1 MKKLLLVILSA
12 IMLIGRVNAVTAE
25 DEKINLSDY
34 QTLNFKEILKE
45 EDIKEDFKSYSEN
58 DKQITIYMFRG
69 NGCGYCRNFLTFLNS
84 ITEEYGKYFK
94 VVGFEVWSNEDNSKL
109 LDKVSSFMGSE
120 AGGVPYI
127 IIGDKVFPGYAE
139 TYDTDIKNAI
149 KELYDSEE
157 KYDVFEE
164 YNKAIDKAKKQASG
178 NAGTIIF
185 WNFVFIAAGVGI
197 ILYDNKKK
205 YNKLLSKLETKSVR
219 KEEVKEEKKEVK
231 KVNNAKKKKK

>member
-1 MKKLLLVILSA
+1 
-12 IMLIGRVNAVTAE
+12 
-25 DEKINLSDY
+25 
-34 QTLNFKEILKE
+34 
-45 EDIKEDFKSYSEN
+45 
-58 DKQITIYMFRG
+58 
-69 NGCGYCRNFLTFLNS
+69 
-84 ITEEYGKYFK
+84 
-94 VVGFEVWSNEDNSKL
+94 
-109 LDKVSSFMGSE
+109 MGSE

-139 TYDTDIKNAI
+139 SYDEDIKTAI

-185 WNFVFIAAGVGI
+185 WNFVFIAAGVGV

-205 YNKLLSKLETKSVR
+205 YNNLLSKLETKSSR

>member
-12 IMLIGRVNAVTAE
+12 IVLIGRVNAVTAD

-45 EDIKEDFKSYSEN
+45 EDIKEDFKSYSED

-84 ITEEYGKYFK
+84 ITNEYGKYFK

-139 TYDTDIKNAI
+139 TYDEDIKTAI
-149 KELYDSEE
+149 KELYDSED

-185 WNFVFIAAGVGI
+185 WNFVFIAAGVGV

-205 YNKLLSKLETKSVR
+205 YNNLLSKLETKSSR

>member
-12 IMLIGRVNAVTAE
+12 IVLIGRVNAVTAD

-45 EDIKEDFKSYSEN
+45 EDIKEDFKSYSED

-84 ITEEYGKYFK
+84 ITNEYGKYFK

-139 TYDTDIKNAI
+139 TYDEDIKTAI

-185 WNFVFIAAGVGI
+185 WNFVFIAAGVGV

-205 YNKLLSKLETKSVR
+205 YNNLLSKLETKSSR

>member
-12 IMLIGRVNAVTAE
+12 IMLIGRVNAVTAD

-139 TYDTDIKNAI
+139 TYDTDIKNTI

>member
-12 IMLIGRVNAVTAE
+12 IVLIGRVNAVTSD

-45 EDIKEDFKSYSEN
+45 EDIKEDFKSYSED

-84 ITEEYGKYFK
+84 ITNEYGKYFK

-139 TYDTDIKNAI
+139 SYDEDIKTAI

-185 WNFVFIAAGVGI
+185 WNFVFIAAGVGV

-205 YNKLLSKLETKSVR
+205 YNNLLSKLETKSSR

>member
-12 IMLIGRVNAVTAE
+12 IMLIGRVNAVTAD

>member
-12 IMLIGRVNAVTAE
+12 IVLIGRVNAVTAD

-45 EDIKEDFKSYSEN
+45 EDIKEDFKSYSED

-84 ITEEYGKYFK
+84 ITNEYGKYFK

-139 TYDTDIKNAI
+139 SYDEDIKTAI

-185 WNFVFIAAGVGI
+185 WNFVFIAAGVGV

-205 YNKLLSKLETKSVR
+205 YNNLLSKLETKSSR